1 MRRRDYV
8 ATAYRADAAEPVW
21 LEPVAN
27 TPANGGAWTRV
38 EGLGTSGRA
47 LALLPVKPGIGAGAT
62 VKYSFP
68 RSPFPVPC
76 SLVLQF
82 LPDFALWPGLGLS
95 VDVRVNGGEAVN
107 VKVPGNNANLGEHDK
122 VRNAAVQDNFVRAV
136 VEGVSLKDGENIV
149 EIIAREPGV
158 VIDKVG
164 ALPRAK

>member
-1 MRRRDYV
+1 M
-8 ATAYRADAAEPVW
+8 
-21 LEPVAN
+21 
-27 TPANGGAWTRV
+27 
-38 EGLGTSGRA
+38 
-47 LALLPVKPGIGAGAT
+47 
-62 VKYSFP
+62 KYSFP

-149 EIIAREPGV
+149 EIIACEPGV